1 MNYSEQ
7 VKKIRAE
14 LLVTQEELA
23 SMLGVTFATLNR
35 WENGHHEPSMK
46 QKRTL
51 REFCKKN
58 KVSWEVDQ

>member
-46 QKRTL
+46 QKRAL

-58 KVSWEVDQ
+58 KVSWETK

>member
-7 VKKIRAE
+7 VKKIRVE

-51 REFCKKN
+51 REFCRKN
-58 KVSWEVDQ
+58 KVSWEVE

>member
-58 KVSWEVDQ
+58 KIFWEVE